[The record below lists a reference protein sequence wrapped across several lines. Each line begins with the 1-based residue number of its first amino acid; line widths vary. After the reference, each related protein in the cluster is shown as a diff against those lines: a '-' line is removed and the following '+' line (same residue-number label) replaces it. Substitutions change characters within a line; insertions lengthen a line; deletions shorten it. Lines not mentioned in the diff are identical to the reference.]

1 MRRPLAVLLTLLLV
15 VAAGCSAVGFGFG
28 PREPPQGGDAIGYED
43 GYWYDDP
50 LNVTTDDGLNETER
64 RAVVART
71 MARVE
76 VIRGLEF
83 EKRVPVEVVSRQEY
97 QSRSGGSAGGS
108 SGSATYEAWNNQVWE
123 ALLLV
128 GEDRDVSDAFDTI
141 YGSSVQGFYSSSKDE
156 IVLVSDSETP
166 TVDTRTLA
174 HELVHALQ
182 DQHYTLSGGATTQD
196 GQLAEDGLI
205 EGDANLVEDRYVER
219 CDRDWDCL
227 DRPGGGQGGTPTD
240 FNFGVFLTVF
250 TPYAE
255 GPSLVDDL
263 LVRGGGDWDR
273 VNAAYDD
280 IPQSTEQVI
289 HPEKYPDDRPTN
301 VSVVD
306 RSGKG
311 WHRFDLGQQTDT
323 VGEASLYAMFWANG
337 QVDRSRTPY
346 NYSHPLSAGWDG
358 DTLVPYTNG
367 SHGGY
372 VWKVTFDSKDDAREF
387 REGYVRA
394 LRGKEAT
401 SPERNVFVVP
411 EPDPYADAFR
421 VTRYGDTVVVVNAPT
436 VEDLSNVHG

>member
-1 MRRPLAVLLTLLLV
+1 MRRRRWTAALAAALLV
-15 VAAGCSAVGFGFG
+15 VSAGCSAVGFGFG
-28 PREPPQGGDAIGYED
+28 PRDPPPSGDAIGFED

-50 LNVTTDDGLNETER
+50 LNVTADDGFNETER

-76 VIRGLEF
+76 VIRDLEF
-83 EKRVPVEVVSRQEY
+83 EERVPVEVVSRQEY
-97 QSRSGGSAGGS
+97 QSDRSPGGTST
-108 SGSATYEAWNNQVWE
+108 SATYEAWNNQVWE

-128 GEDRDVSDAFDTI
+128 SEDQNVSDAFGTV
-141 YGSSVQGFYSSSKDE
+141 YGSSVQGFYSPSKDE

-182 DQHYTLSGGATTQD
+182 DQHYTLSGGASTQD

-205 EGDANLVEDRYVER
+205 EGDANFVEDRYDER
-219 CDRDWDCL
+219 CGSGWTCL
-227 DRPGGGQGGTPTD
+227 DEPSSGGSGTPDD

-255 GPSLVDDL
+255 GPDLVDE
-263 LVRGGGDWDR
+263 LVARGGGDWDR
-273 VNAAYDD
+273 VNAAYDA

-289 HPEKYPDDRPTN
+289 HPEKYPDDEPTN
-301 VSVVD
+301 VSVRD
-306 RSGKG
+306 RSSDE
-311 WHRFDLGQQTDT
+311 WHRFDLDQQTDT
-323 VGEASLYAMFWANG
+323 VGEASIYATFWANG
-337 QVDRSRTPY
+337 QIDRSRTPY

-372 VWKVTFDSKDDAREF
+372 VWRVTFDSEGDAREF
-387 REGYVRA
+387 RQGYVGA
-394 LRGKEAT
+394 LRSKDAT
-401 SPERNVFVVP
+401 TPQPNVFVVP
-411 EPDPYADAFR
+411 ESNPYADAFR
-421 VTRYGDTVVVVNAPT
+421 VTRRDDTVLVVNAPT
-436 VEDLSNVHG
+436 VDDLSKVHG